1 MAAYGAKIATRNAVL
16 GGNNCYDNSAMPWV
30 VFTNPKG
37 AGVDL
42 GERQARNAGYE
53 VKVSELPLDQ
63 VPRAQAARD
72 PRGVIKLVA
81 DRKKDL
87 LLWGQIIAAEG
98 SDSIQTLVMARKAG
112 MTINALGDTI
122 FPYLTTVEGLKLA
135 AQTFDKDV
143 TMLSCGTG

>member
-1 MAAYGAKIATRNAVL
+1 M
-16 GGNNCYDNSAMPWV
+16 
-30 VFTNPKG
+30 VFTDPKG

-81 DRKKDL
+81 DRKTDL

-112 MTINALGDTI
+112 MTINAFGDTI

-143 TMLSCGTG
+143 TMLSCRAG